1 VAQNSMKTVIF
12 SDTHLT
18 DSFNQKK
25 YNKLETIIQNADQVI
40 INGDFWDGMSVS
52 FTDFLNSKWNT
63 LFPLLLKKKTIYLY
77 GNHDR
82 KSYGDKRTSL
92 FSVKQAEA
100 YDLKVG
106 NKVLHILHGHQ
117 IVPFNDPEVKEPLT
131 FKKGND
137 IYTFLESLANIFTN
151 GHFFLGYRFFNRKM
165 KKYIQEHLKENE
177 ILVTG
182 HIHAPEFD
190 LKNRY
195 INTFLRH
202 HRAYYVVI
210 ENDTISFK
218 KEYI

>member
-1 VAQNSMKTVIF
+1 MKTVIF

-18 DSFNQKK
+18 DVFNQKK
-25 YNKLETIIQNADQVI
+25 YNKLRTIIENADQVI

-52 FTDFLNSKWNT
+52 FTDFLNSKWNA
-63 LFPLLLKKKTIYLY
+63 LFPLMLEKKTIYLY

-82 KSYGDKRTSL
+82 KSYGDERTKV
-92 FSVKQAEA
+92 FSIKQAET
-100 YDLKVG
+100 YNLKVG
-106 NKVLHILHGHQ
+106 DKILHILHGHQ
-117 IVPFNDPEVKEPLT
+117 IVPFNDPEVKNPLIYR
-131 FKKGND
+131 KGNE
-137 IYTFLESLANIFTN
+137 IYSFLESLASIFTN

-165 KKYIQEHLKENE
+165 KKYIQENLEANE

-202 HRAYYVVI
+202 HRAYYVTV
-210 ENDTISFK
+210 EDATIIFH

>member
-1 VAQNSMKTVIF
+1 MKTVIF

-18 DSFNQKK
+18 DVFNQKK
-25 YNKLETIIQNADQVI
+25 YNKLHSIIQNADQVI

-52 FTDFLNSKWNT
+52 FTDFIHSRWST
-63 LFPLLLKKKTIYLY
+63 LFPLLIEKKTIYLY

-82 KSYGDKRTSL
+82 KSYGDDRTKL
-92 FSVKQAEA
+92 FSVKQADT
-100 YDLKVG
+100 YNLRVG
-106 NKVLHILHGHQ
+106 DKILHILHGHQ
-117 IVPFNDPEVKEPLT
+117 IVPFNDPEVKNPLIY
-131 FKKGND
+131 KNGNE
-137 IYTFLESLANIFTN
+137 IYSFLESLASIFTN
-151 GHFFLGYRFFNRKM
+151 GLFFHGYRFFNRKM
-165 KKYIQEHLKENE
+165 KKYIHENLKENE

-202 HRAYYVVI
+202 HKAYYVVI
-210 ENDTISFK
+210 ENDTIHFK